1 MECNA
6 LIQPDFI
13 LDMQRK
19 VLNIPKH
26 FFFSSACLFPFRV
39 AFKILPAMALSKK
52 CIMKVKTLALHSS
65 WILFLSFLGNNSKVF
80 FKTTYIYVSSKCP
93 NQNMLES
100 ILESIKF

>member
-1 MECNA
+1 MERNA

-26 FFFSSACLFPFRV
+26 FFFSSACLLPFRV

-52 CIMKVKTLALHSS
+52 KYIMKVKNTGSS
-65 WILFLSFLGNNSKVF
+65 FFLDSFPLFLG
-80 FKTTYIYVSSKCP
+80 
-93 NQNMLES
+93 
-100 ILESIKF
+100 